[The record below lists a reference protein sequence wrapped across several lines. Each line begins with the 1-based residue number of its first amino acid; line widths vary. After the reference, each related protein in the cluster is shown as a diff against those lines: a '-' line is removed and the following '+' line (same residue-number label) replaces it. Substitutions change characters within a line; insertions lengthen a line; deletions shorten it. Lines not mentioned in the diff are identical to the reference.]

1 MRFPTFASLLALAV
15 ALSGCGSNP
24 AKGEKGGSR
33 KRGDGDQ
40 AAKVV
45 RQDLDFAVEVTGDLR
60 PSVQVDV
67 KAEVSGKIKKIRVD
81 IGQSV
86 KRGAPLLELDDYDL
100 LTERASTLIE
110 IEGAKLH
117 LSKAAV
123 NAKRAQEL
131 LAGGLVSKQEAENL
145 KLDADIAANS
155 LDRATK
161 RLQGVEDKIVKTRI
175 ASPIDGVVTTLPV
188 VEGQVV
194 VGGPSVSAGTL
205 LMTLA
210 NLTDM
215 LISTHVN
222 QMDVTRM
229 REGQAV
235 EVAVDA
241 FDGAKL
247 GGKIQLIAPIATIKN
262 NIKGFAVDILVTSQ
276 DRRIRPG
283 MSANVRIPISRAKA
297 ALTVPI
303 EAVFREEKKR
313 VVYVKNGD
321 RFERREVEVGLAT
334 SDRAEIKRGV
344 QEGDLVSLI
353 RPKEKPGGS

>member
-1 MRFPTFASLLALAV
+1 MSFRLSACLLVAAV
-15 ALSGCGSNP
+15 ALGGCGPKSVAP
-24 AKGEKGGSR
+24 AKDGSGV
-33 KRGDGDQ
+33 RGNGDLT
-40 AAKVV
+40 A
-45 RQDLDFAVEVTGDLR
+45 RIERRDLDFDVEVTGDLR

-67 KAEVSGKIKKIRVD
+67 KAEVSGKIKKILVEV
-81 IGQSV
+81 GQSV
-86 KRGAPLLELDDYDL
+86 KRKTPLLELDDYDL
-100 LTERASTLIE
+100 LTERASTMIE
-110 IEGAKLH
+110 IEGAKLQ
-117 LSKAAV
+117 LSKASV

-145 KLDADIAANS
+145 KLDADIAANN
-155 LDRATK
+155 LDRAAK

-222 QMDVTRM
+222 QMDVTQM

-235 EVAVDA
+235 EVTVDA
-241 FDGAKL
+241 FEGLKL

-283 MSANVRIPISRAKA
+283 MSANVHIPIAHVKDVLS
-297 ALTVPI
+297 VPV
-303 EAVFREEKKR
+303 EAVFREGKKR
-313 VVYVKNGD
+313 YLLLKNGEKI
-321 RFERREVEVGLAT
+321 ERREVEVGLST
-334 SDRAEIKRGV
+334 SDRAEIKSGA
-344 QEGDLVSLI
+344 QEGDVVSLVPLENKAG
-353 RPKEKPGGS
+353 RS